1 MEEKKMSTRIEM
13 SFYKGTLNKD
23 RLKEFIEKTD
33 KPIRY
38 TYGLKFKGP
47 TTMNVPV
54 SKEKALQIV
63 DSQSLLDA
71 KELDDCLDLNAYS
84 GNDMW

>member
-1 MEEKKMSTRIEM
+1 MSARIKM
-13 SFYKGTLNKD
+13 SFYNGTLD
-23 RLKEFIEKTD
+23 RESLKEFIEKTD

-54 SKEKALQIV
+54 SKEQALEIV

>member
-1 MEEKKMSTRIEM
+1 MSTRIKM
-13 SFYKGTLNKD
+13 SFHDGTIDKKS
-23 RLKEFIEKTD
+23 LKEFIEKTD

-38 TYGLKFKGP
+38 TYGLKFRGP
-47 TTMNVPV
+47 TVMNVPV
-54 SKEKALQIV
+54 SKERALQIV
-63 DSQSLLDA
+63 DSQSLRDA